1 MASNKSKLCSAL
13 AILLWEE
20 WDPIGVYDKDSEVDD
35 EYNGYLVNL
44 NKLLVECADSYKV
57 TEYLSQ
63 CRIVAMGMSDSSEA
77 KEHDRVIATKAIE
90 LKIRF
95 LG

>member
-1 MASNKSKLCSAL
+1 MASNKSNLYSAL
-13 AILLWEE
+13 ALLLWEE
-20 WDPIGVYDKDSEVDD
+20 WDPIGVYDKDSEADD

-44 NKLLVECADSYKV
+44 NKLLVEGADSYKV
-57 TEYLSQ
+57 TDYLTQ
-63 CRIVAMGMSDSSEA
+63 CRVVAMGMSDSSEA

-90 LKIRF
+90 LTNRY